1 MRQSWLKLDTWLFA
15 VLVFF
20 TIFAWANWGK
30 IQFPIIDIG
39 HEVVTPPR
47 LLAGEVL
54 YRDVDSYYA
63 PLSYYLN
70 ALFILIFGYHLEVF
84 YAVGLFLS
92 LVATLLFYYLAKK
105 LMNSRWAFLCTIYM
119 LTYCAIGPSITNFIV
134 PYSYGAVYAIV
145 LCLLAFIFIDQYAH
159 KGQILWLVAAAITC
173 GLAGLS
179 KQEYGVSLL
188 GAVLVGTNIYST
200 HTQNIRARLWRS
212 LLVILISGASFVIPL
227 TILICQQVSWEQLKQ
242 SLLPLSKS
250 QILIDSGMFD
260 FTPARTINIWWRGL
274 KNFLG
279 AFPVVLGVVILS
291 NWLSKFIKFKGCC
304 KFKNIFEFL
313 INIIISVLC
322 LFWLNQLPFFKY
334 YTFTEFIQPISDLS
348 WSIPLMICWFFLN
361 RRKLFTFTNTTL
373 LWSLLVFSLLIN
385 SRWLFHIYFY
395 GLFAVSVILLFFT
408 LLFYITQQNHRIL
421 WRSVLVCLL
430 IAICLKLW
438 NLTPYRY
445 AVTSEFGTFY
455 TEDIVLADAFNKT
468 INTIN
473 NYHASSVLVLPH
485 GNILNF
491 LTGTHSPSKETNFIP
506 GVIPTAKDEQ
516 NFILAMEK
524 KSLSL
529 IVYVDVPFYSLNPG
543 YRTFAEINPL
553 IHEWII
559 TKHRLVKTFSMN
571 SKFPWNNGAIKIF
584 TPLK

>member
-1 MRQSWLKLDTWLFA
+1 MKQSWLKVDIWLFA

-84 YAVGLFLS
+84 YAIGLFLS
-92 LVATLLFYYLAKK
+92 LVATLLFYSLAKK
-105 LMNSRWAFLCTIYM
+105 LMNSQWAFLCTIYM
-119 LTYCAIGPSITNFIV
+119 LAYCAIGPSITNFIV

-145 LCLLAFIFIDQYAH
+145 LSLLAFTFIDQYAH
-159 KGQILWLVAAAITC
+159 KGQTLWLVAAAIAC

-179 KQEYGVSLL
+179 KQEYGVALL
-188 GAVLVGTNIYST
+188 GSVLVGTNIYAS
-200 HTQNIRARLWRS
+200 HDQNIKTQFWRS
-212 LLVILISGASFVIPL
+212 LLVILVSGASFILPL

-250 QILIDSGMFD
+250 QILIDSGMFG

-279 AFPVVLGVVILS
+279 AFPVILGVVILS
-291 NWLSKFIKFKGCC
+291 NWLSKLIKLKFYRQFKTL
-304 KFKNIFEFL
+304 FELLFS
-313 INIIISVLC
+313 IVISVVC
-322 LFWLNQLPFFKY
+322 LFWINYLAFFKY

-348 WSIPLMICWFFLN
+348 WSIPLILCWFLLN
-361 RRKLFTFTNTTL
+361 RQKISHIRNA
-373 LWSLLVFSLLIN
+373 SLLLSLLIFSLLIN

-395 GLFAVSVILLFFT
+395 GLFAISVVLLFFA
-408 LLFYITQQNHRIL
+408 LIFYITQRSRRIL
-421 WRSVLVCLL
+421 WSSLLVCIL
-430 IAICLKLW
+430 IASGLKLW

-445 AVTSEFGTFY
+445 AVTSNFGTFY
-455 TEDIVLADAFNKT
+455 TEDIALADAFNKT
-468 INTIN
+468 INTLN
-473 NYHASSVLVLPH
+473 TSYASSVLILPH

-491 LTGTHSPSKETNFIP
+491 LTRTHSPSKETNFIP

-516 NFILAMEK
+516 NFILDMEK
-524 KSLSL
+524 QSLDL

-553 IHEWII
+553 IHKWII
-559 TKHRLVKTFSMN
+559 TEHQLVKTFSIN
-571 SKFPWNNGAIKIF
+571 SKFPWNNGIIKIF
-584 TPLK
+584 TPFK